1 MGLTGLGLAAT
12 ELGSHAPCCKMST
25 KLARV
30 LLLCDQ
36 ALLDMRQLT
45 SKVVTLEQCYVGE
58 GVDGHAGTADLS
70 DTEVALIQQ
79 VLTLLNPLLEI
90 RWPPGRKRTAAC
102 QISYSSSHV
111 QSC

>member
-1 MGLTGLGLAAT
+1 
-12 ELGSHAPCCKMST
+12 MSS

-36 ALLDMRQLT
+36 ALLDMRQLS

-70 DTEVALIQQ
+70 DTEIALIQQ
-79 VLTLLNPLLEI
+79 VPFVLCFFLDI
-90 RWPPGRKRTAAC
+90 RWR
-102 QISYSSSHV
+102 
-111 QSC
+111 SCCKSDRGLSDLLQ

>member
-1 MGLTGLGLAAT
+1 
-12 ELGSHAPCCKMST
+12 MSS

-36 ALLDMRQLT
+36 ALLDMRQLS

-58 GVDGHAGTADLS
+58 GVSGHAGTADLS

-79 VLTLLNPLLEI
+79 VTFVLYVCLDI
-90 RWPPGRKRTAAC
+90 RWRSRCETDRGLSDLL
-102 QISYSSSHV
+102 Q
-111 QSC
+111 

>member
-1 MGLTGLGLAAT
+1 
-12 ELGSHAPCCKMST
+12 MSS

-36 ALLDMRQLT
+36 ALLDMRQLS

-58 GVDGHAGTADLS
+58 GIDGHAGTADLT

-79 VLTLLNPLLEI
+79 VLVMLYVFLDI
-90 RWPPGRKRTAAC
+90 RWR
-102 QISYSSSHV
+102 
-111 QSC
+111 

>member
-1 MGLTGLGLAAT
+1 
-12 ELGSHAPCCKMST
+12 MSS

-36 ALLDMRQLT
+36 ALLDMRQLS

-79 VLTLLNPLLEI
+79 VLVMLHFSFDI
-90 RWPPGRKRTAAC
+90 RWR
-102 QISYSSSHV
+102 
-111 QSC
+111 

>member
-1 MGLTGLGLAAT
+1 
-12 ELGSHAPCCKMST
+12 MSS

-36 ALLDMRQLT
+36 ALLDMRQLS

-79 VLTLLNPLLEI
+79 VPVILRFPFDI
-90 RWPPGRKRTAAC
+90 RWHDAARRTAAC
-102 QISYSSSHV
+102 
-111 QSC
+111 